1 MSLSMP
7 YTYTCNIFITTIRGG
22 YTMANNR
29 LSNLIGK
36 FVRVNRGGP
45 ESSDGVLVA
54 VKHDYIVL
62 FIKKDG
68 FIFYNLEHIKSITL
82 LNHHG
87 RHDFHSLNHRTPRT
101 FIEALRANKH
111 RLIKVNRGGPDSVTG
126 VLTEV
131 HPHYIK
137 LIADHETVIIFT
149 HHIKSFTPPLR
160 TVNSLKV
167 RNKR

>member
-1 MSLSMP
+1 
-7 YTYTCNIFITTIRGG
+7 
-22 YTMANNR
+22 MAINR

-45 ESSDGVLVA
+45 ESSEGVLVA

-68 FIFYNLEHIKSITL
+68 FIYYNLEHIKSITL
-82 LNHHG
+82 LKHSG
-87 RHDFHSLNHRTPRT
+87 RRDFHRLNRRKPRT
-101 FIEALRANKH
+101 FIEALRANKN
-111 RLIKVNRGGPDSVTG
+111 RLIKINRGGPDSVTG

-131 HPHYIK
+131 HRDYIK
-137 LIADHETVIIFT
+137 LFADHESVIIFT

-160 TVNSLKV
+160 IVNSSIV